1 MNELLEKIDK
11 TILFFVIYTICFIVF
26 FSTLNYTLPFVLA
39 LLCAF
44 LLKKPTFYLMEKF
57 KLKNSSASLITT
69 IVFFAIIIS
78 LLSWGITSLTQ
89 ECIQLGKNAQSYI
102 STNGY
107 TDMNGL
113 MEKMNVYYKNLD
125 PQIAK
130 IIESNVSNITSKL
143 SSLTVGISTK
153 VLNAFVSFVTSVPY
167 IIMLILFTL
176 LATYFFTRDITAS
189 NKTLEKYLSKGHS
202 DKLFFIFNETKRMLG
217 NYIISY
223 MIIIGVTFAET
234 IVVFL
239 IFKVKYAVLLSVLC
253 AFFDILPIFG
263 IGAIYIPL
271 AIIYFFSKSYIQ
283 AFGLIISYVIV
294 SIIRQLI
301 EPKIVSSTLGIH
313 PVAVLAALFIGLK
326 ANGLS
331 GMFFCIFLVVF
342 YNIFE
347 KVNVL

>member
-1 MNELLEKIDK
+1 MNELLEKFDK
-11 TILFFVIYTICFIVF
+11 IVLFFVIYTICFIAF
-26 FSTLNYTLPFVLA
+26 FSTLNYTLPFMLA

-44 LLKKPTFYLMEKF
+44 SLKKPTLYLVKKF

-69 IVFFAIIIS
+69 IVFFTIIIS
-78 LLSWGITSLTQ
+78 LMIWGITSLTQ
-89 ECIQLGKNAQSYI
+89 EAIQLGKNAQSYI

-107 TDMNGL
+107 TDVNGFVD
-113 MEKMNVYYKNLD
+113 KIKVYYKNLD

-130 IIESNVSNITSKL
+130 IIESNISNITSKL
-143 SSLTVGISTK
+143 SSLTLSISTK
-153 VLNAFVSFVTSVPY
+153 VLNIFVSFVTSIPY
-167 IIMLILFTL
+167 LIMLILFTL
-176 LATYFFTRDITAS
+176 LATYFFTRDIT
-189 NKTLEKYLSKGHS
+189 NKTNGFTKYLSKGRS
-202 DKLFFIFNETKRMLG
+202 DKLFFIFNESKRMLG

-223 MIIIGVTFAET
+223 MIIIGVTLAET
-234 IVVFL
+234 LVIFL

-263 IGAIYIPL
+263 ISAIYIPL
-271 AIIYFFSKSYIQ
+271 AIIYFLSKSYIQ
-283 AFGLIISYVIV
+283 AFGLLISYVIV

-326 ANGLS
+326 ANGIS
-331 GMFFCIFLVVF
+331 GMFFCMFLVVF
-342 YNIFE
+342 YNIFK